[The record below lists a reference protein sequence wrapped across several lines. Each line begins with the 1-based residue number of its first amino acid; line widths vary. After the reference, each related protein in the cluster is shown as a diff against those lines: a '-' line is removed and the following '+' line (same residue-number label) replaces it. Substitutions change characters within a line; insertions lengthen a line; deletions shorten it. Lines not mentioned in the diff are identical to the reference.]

1 MSKTDAPPNM
11 LIIMADQHAPMF
23 SGPYGHSVVRT
34 PNMDRLA
41 SEGVVFDAAYCNSPL
56 CVPSRMS
63 FMTGR
68 HIQHIGIW
76 DNGVPLASEAATWAH
91 AVRTQGYDAVLAGKQ
106 HFRGPDRLHGFR
118 AQIARDINAE
128 NKPMIPDWSQ
138 ELENRPPF
146 REIRTSAGLSEEV
159 VADDE
164 VEAAALAYLR
174 HPDRQT
180 GPWALNVGFVA
191 PHPPWT
197 VPPQFFDMYP
207 PEEVDMPVIPP
218 GHLEGQHPVH
228 QRMRRWRGLA
238 EGPLP
243 EEAVRRARSA
253 YYGLVTYLDEKVG
266 RLLDALEET
275 GLRENTVVVYT
286 SDHGEFLGEHGMWY
300 KCSLYEQAVR
310 IPLIISWPGNLSRR
324 RVKEPV
330 SSVDLSATI
339 VELAGAPRLDWMDGD
354 SLLSLAKGES
364 QDWKNEAIS
373 EYYAMGVTRP
383 LAMIRQG
390 RFKFNYSLGE
400 RAELYD
406 LQDDP
411 AELYDLGENPAY
423 GDIRETLEARLLSQ
437 WDPAQLHEEI
447 RQSQRERRLI
457 YDFLFDW

>member
-1 MSKTDAPPNM
+1 MPKTDAHPNL

-174 HPDRQT
+174 HPDRQS
-180 GPWALNVGFVA
+180 GSWALNVGFVA

>member
-1 MSKTDAPPNM
+1 MSNTDAHPNL

-34 PNMDRLA
+34 PHMDRLA

-76 DNGVPLASEAATWAH
+76 DNGVPLAVEAATWAH
-91 AVRTQGYDAVLAGKQ
+91 AVRTQGYDAALAGKQ

-128 NKPMIPDWSQ
+128 NKPIIPDWSRDIQ
-138 ELENRPPF
+138 SRAPI
-146 REIRTSAGLSEEV
+146 REIRTGAGLTEEV
-159 VADDE
+159 AADDE

-197 VPPQFFDMYP
+197 VPQPFFDMYP
-207 PEEVDMPVIPP
+207 PDGVDLPVIPP
-218 GHLEGQHPVH
+218 GHIEGQHPVH
-228 QRMRRWRGLA
+228 QRMRRWRGLP

-243 EEAVRRARSA
+243 EESVRRARSA

-266 RLLDALEET
+266 RLLNALDET
-275 GLRENTVVVYT
+275 GLRERTVVVYT
-286 SDHGEFLGEHGMWY
+286 SDHGELLGEHGLWY
-300 KCSLYEQAVR
+300 KCSFYEQSVR
-310 IPLIISWPGNLSRR
+310 IPLIISWPGNLPRR
-324 RVKEPV
+324 RVEEAV
-330 SSVDLSATI
+330 SLVDLTATI
-339 VELAGAPRLDWMDGD
+339 VELSGAPRMDWMDGD

-364 QDWKNEAIS
+364 RGWKNEAIS
-373 EYYAMGVTRP
+373 EYYVSGVTRP
-383 LAMIRQG
+383 IGMIRRD
-390 RFKFNYSLGE
+390 RFKLNYSLGD

-406 LQDDP
+406 LRDDP
-411 AELYDLGENPAY
+411 GEFNDLGEQPAY
-423 GDIRETLEARLLSQ
+423 EDIRESLAARLLSQ
-437 WDPAQLHEEI
+437 WNPTQLDGEV

-457 YDFLFDW
+457 FDFLFDW